1 MSTLTWVGLRTTF
14 LMALPDN
21 VPGKMP
27 ASWTGDNDEVELAW
41 RRYNAWRRGADRRQ
55 PEFDANG
62 RPKYA
67 RWMAESST
75 WSDLRKSFL
84 MGLPRGAPGHLPA
97 GWTGEPA
104 ELERAWERSRG
115 DRHRHRDDRA
125 RAAVRRMQ
133 LRAHPRGHRKARD
146 ATKAGAQAILS
157 YDAKA
162 FEDAAYGDVGDLG
175 DRKCV
180 HCGALLFA
188 GEAVRAGAGCWRGK
202 TCCCK
207 GTVQLDPIGRSEAI
221 DELFETPR
229 HAKTLTQHARRCFCP
244 GAPNCACTPAC
255 CWRAPTSSSPLP
267 PLPLL
272 AAA

>member
-1 MSTLTWVGLRTTF
+1 
-14 LMALPDN
+14 
-21 VPGKMP
+21 
-27 ASWTGDNDEVELAW
+27 
-41 RRYNAWRRGADRRQ
+41 
-55 PEFDANG
+55 
-62 RPKYA
+62 
-67 RWMAESST
+67 
-75 WSDLRKSFL
+75 
-84 MGLPRGAPGHLPA
+84 
-97 GWTGEPA
+97 
-104 ELERAWERSRG
+104 
-115 DRHRHRDDRA
+115 
-125 RAAVRRMQ
+125 MQ

-267 PLPLL
+267 HRCRWAPSSRWISRSTGSSFSGVGNASP
-272 AAA
+272 AWSTATMTGATDTGIRG